1 LAVPFAPPSV
11 RSVTFLA
18 LGAWTLAIGLVA
30 AGGSGCPVGPVAAGG
45 SGCPVGP
52 VAAVR
57 TRCPIR
63 PIAVPAL
70 RSVTVGSGS
79 IRPIVAVAIGRT
91 AILTSRAV
99 SSRRPVGIPRGP
111 IVRGIPP
118 SGRLRVP
125 PLEGLGWLVRA
136 LEGLGWL
143 VRALEGL
150 GWLVRAA
157 GRSGSSG
164 RPIGAAARGRFTGPM
179 AVIGARVGAVLVTRT
194 ISAIRPV
201 AAGPAV
207 GSALT
212 PSRWAIAGRGRTIPG
227 VPRRVCRTIDVVAAW

>member
-1 LAVPFAPPSV
+1 MAVPFAPPSV

-18 LGAWTLAIGLVA
+18 LGAWTLAIGL
-30 AGGSGCPVGPVAAGG
+30 VAAGG

-143 VRALEGL
+143 VRA
-150 GWLVRAA
+150 A